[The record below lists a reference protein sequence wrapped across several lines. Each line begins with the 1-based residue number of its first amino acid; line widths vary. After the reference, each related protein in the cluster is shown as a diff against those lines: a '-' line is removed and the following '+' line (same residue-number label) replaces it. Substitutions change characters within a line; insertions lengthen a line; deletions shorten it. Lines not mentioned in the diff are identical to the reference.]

1 MLETAMN
8 TLKTLRHILA
18 AGVVALSVT
27 GASAQDYVVPYNKA
41 PETASEFW
49 AASKY
54 DMSLGNHAR
63 AAAML
68 GNYYDKVMAYGEE
81 EQKKFFLTQY
91 DTEGISPLLRL
102 STLAD
107 VKKVM
112 RKDPV
117 SGQDKAAVDILIA
130 RMTKFIDARLSDPER
145 IKFFVGQLGK
155 RPEERA
161 YAITQ
166 LRASG
171 ARSIPAMLDVLR
183 DPAQNA
189 MHGPI
194 FNAML
199 KMDSDIGPPLLA
211 ALDSK
216 SDFVKGVIVD
226 VFTQKADS
234 RIVPDLYYL
243 SASGSAS
250 PSLKAKA
257 HDWLK
262 RFLNKSDKDLGDAR
276 EKLVETAEQYHKQ
289 QVDLD
294 GEKLNVWTWSDQS
307 GLSSTPATKSQVEE
321 SRGIAYARKALDLD
335 PRYRPAQIE
344 LLSIALDKIYEAGG
358 PGVNVAKSNPDLQ
371 ALLAGSPA
379 DLLEDVLSKA
389 LVDRKTNTALGA
401 IKALAAHGDPSLIRY
416 SERGIPALLQ
426 ALRYHDR
433 RVKFAAAE
441 AALAINTKGEPFP
454 GNSRV
459 VDVLRHAATGFGS
472 PKILVGLGNSADAN
486 AMAEN
491 LKALKYDVQ
500 TFGSGKLL
508 LTEAIGNGNVGL
520 IITDANL
527 ADPGFS
533 YFLAQYKN
541 HPNTAGMPL
550 LVVADKDNGR
560 MAKDVLARSSN
571 TKVIA
576 AAPASKELLD
586 TEVKSLL
593 ADKTKPAF
601 TDAERA
607 TQAKAAVDYLA
618 RMAKGELAGF
628 DLNATE
634 SALIKALG
642 SEALAASAG
651 AALAYRS
658 SHEAQQ
664 ALANAVL
671 NSNLSPATKAAV
683 APALRAHMQRYG
695 NQLTADQVK
704 TLQALATAS
713 GDAALREQ
721 ADLTAASIKGDA
733 SAIGNRLKGFVPAT
747 TPPVTKVEPG
757 KE

>member
-1 MLETAMN
+1 MN
-8 TLKTLRHILA
+8 TMKTLRHIFT

-41 PETASEFW
+41 PETAPEFW

-54 DMSLGNHAR
+54 DLSLGNLAR
-63 AAAML
+63 AAQML

-81 EQKKFFLTQY
+81 EQKKFFLNQY
-91 DTEGISPLLRL
+91 DVEGISPLLRL
-102 STLAD
+102 STIPD
-107 VKKVM
+107 VKSVM

-145 IKFFVGQLGK
+145 IKFFVNQLGK

-171 ARSIPAMLDVLR
+171 ARSIPTMLDILR
-183 DPAQNA
+183 DPAQQA
-189 MHGPI
+189 MHGAI
-194 FNAML
+194 FSALL

-216 SDFVKGVIVD
+216 SDYVKGLIVD
-226 VFTQKADS
+226 VFTQKADT
-234 RIVPDLYYL
+234 RIIPDLYFL
-243 SASGSAS
+243 SASDSTS

-257 HDWLK
+257 RDWLK
-262 RFLNKSDKDLGDAR
+262 RFLNKNDKELGDAR

-294 GEKLNVWTWSDQS
+294 GAKLNIWTWSDQN
-307 GLSSTPATKSQVEE
+307 GLTGQPATKTQVEE

-335 PRYRPAQIE
+335 PKYRPAQIE
-344 LLSIALDKIYEAGG
+344 LLSIALDKLYESGG
-358 PGVNVAKSNPDLQ
+358 PNVNVGKSSPELQ

-389 LVDRKTNTALGA
+389 LADKKTNAALGA
-401 IKALAAHGDPSLIRY
+401 IKALAAHGDPALLRY

-441 AALAINTKGEPFP
+441 AALAMNTKGDPFP
-454 GNSRV
+454 GNARV
-459 VDVLRHAATGFGS
+459 VEVLRHAATGFGN
-472 PKILVGLGNSADAN
+472 PKILVGFGNSNDSKRI
-486 AMAEN
+486 AEH
-491 LKALKYDVQ
+491 LKALNYDVQ
-500 TFGSGKLL
+500 TFGSGKMM
-508 LTEAIGNGNVGL
+508 LTEAVNNGNVGL
-520 IITDANL
+520 IITDATL
-527 ADPGFS
+527 PDPGFS

-550 LVVADKDNGR
+550 IVVADRDAGR
-560 MAKDVLARSSN
+560 AAKDVLAKSAN

-576 AAPASKELLD
+576 AAPESKELLD
-586 TEVKSLL
+586 TEVKSML

-601 TDAERA
+601 TDVERA
-607 TQAKAAVDYLA
+607 AQAKSAVEYLA
-618 RMAKGELAGF
+618 RMAKGELSGF

-634 SALIKALG
+634 GALIKALG
-642 SEALAASAG
+642 NESLAPSAG
-651 AALAYRS
+651 AALSHRS
-658 SHEAQQ
+658 SREAQQ

-683 APALRAHMQRYG
+683 APALRAHVQRFG
-695 NQLTADQVK
+695 NQLTVDQMK
-704 TLQALATAS
+704 TLQALASAS
-713 GDAALREQ
+713 SDAALREQ
-721 ADLTAASIKGDA
+721 ADLTAATLKGDG
-733 SAIGNRLKGFVPAT
+733 SAIGNRLKGYVPST
-747 TPPVTKVEPG
+747 NPPAKKVEPG